1 MNKTK
6 HNFLKWSMVS
16 VLILLITA
24 GIAGYTLYNKPHRNV
39 KAATAIS
46 LHAQKLVDNYEQ
58 NENTA
63 NKQFLDK
70 VLEVTGQ
77 VNEISKNQKGETI
90 IELRG
95 SDMASVRCTLED
107 KNLPNVKSGELA
119 TLKGICTGYLTDVVM
134 VRCVLASN

>member
-46 LHAQKLVDNYEQ
+46 LHAQNLVDDYEQ
-58 NENTA
+58 NENIA

-77 VNEISKNQKGETI
+77 VNDIAKNQKGETI

-95 SDMASVRCTLED
+95 TEMGSVRCTLED
-107 KNLPNVKSGELA
+107 KNLPKLKSGELA

-134 VRCVLASN
+134 VRCVVADN